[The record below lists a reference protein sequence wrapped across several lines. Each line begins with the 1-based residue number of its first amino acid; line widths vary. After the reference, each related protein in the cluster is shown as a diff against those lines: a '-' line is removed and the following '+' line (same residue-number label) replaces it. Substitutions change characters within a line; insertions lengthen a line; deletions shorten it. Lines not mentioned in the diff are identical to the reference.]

1 MDDETYI
8 AKCPHLTAYETEGMG
23 TAQFKT
29 GGVLRSQRVGIST
42 LAVEANTR
50 RGAIRYEVEVCVICA
65 AWLSTRL
72 EAVIKGTIAS

>member
-23 TAQFKT
+23 TVQFKT
-29 GGVLRSQRVGIST
+29 SVLRSQRVGIST
-42 LAVEANTR
+42 LAVDPNNR
-50 RGAIRYEVEVCVICA
+50 RGGIRYEVEVCVICA

-72 EAVIKGTIAS
+72 EDVIKGNVGL